1 MRYSIF
7 MFKRKILLSL
17 KFLLITLICELLLRF
32 YNWFFIVVVHSVSS
46 RYFIM
51 ENELRIIFMA
61 KCI

>member
-51 ENELRIIFMA
+51 ENELRIIFMD

>member
-17 KFLLITLICELLLRF
+17 KFLIITLICELLLRF
-32 YNWFFIVVVHSVSS
+32 YIWFFIVVVHSVSS

-51 ENELRIIFMA
+51 ENELRIICMD

>member
-32 YNWFFIVVVHSVSS
+32 YDWFFIVVVHSVSS

>member
-17 KFLLITLICELLLRF
+17 KFLIITLICELLLRF
-32 YNWFFIVVVHSVSS
+32 YIWFFIVVVHSVSS

-51 ENELRIIFMA
+51 ENELRIIFMD